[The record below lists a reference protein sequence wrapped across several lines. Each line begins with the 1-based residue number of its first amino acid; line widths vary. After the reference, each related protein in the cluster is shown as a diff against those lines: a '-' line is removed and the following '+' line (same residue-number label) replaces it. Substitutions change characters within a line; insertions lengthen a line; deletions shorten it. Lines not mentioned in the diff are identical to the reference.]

1 MFEVF
6 RLSLSPSAY
15 LKSGRGGN
23 RLRRETQKS
32 LSSCSWGSRGVWQL
46 TNIKWSHYWF
56 SLGLQQTIIL
66 VIEYSI
72 DYSIDYRSNQIN
84 TFTIKNIYKRKSNIM
99 NELLW
104 IATKI
109 WTKNI
114 FFEILIKPLIKVS
127 LPPSPQHRSLL
138 ASCCSLLASSTSVL
152 LFSAS
157 FLLFSASVLLFSAS
171 VLLFSASILL
181 FSARVLL
188 FSASILL
195 S

>member
-1 MFEVF
+1 MTSRLIVAALTTTITCTAGGVLRRIRVVTLMFEVF

-99 NELLW
+99 NELL
-104 IATKI
+104 
-109 WTKNI
+109 
-114 FFEILIKPLIKVS
+114 
-127 LPPSPQHRSLL
+127 
-138 ASCCSLLASSTSVL
+138 
-152 LFSAS
+152 
-157 FLLFSASVLLFSAS
+157 
-171 VLLFSASILL
+171 
-181 FSARVLL
+181 
-188 FSASILL
+188 
-195 S
+195 